1 MKISLRHITL
11 FTAVTASIVTGC
23 AVKGKTA
30 DTDVQDTAA
39 KVAENA
45 PEAEKA
51 EAGIIDADEDN
62 GLYTARINADGG
74 VQLAF
79 DMKKCTDFARQNGG
93 DFRLG
98 QTAKVE
104 NIPGKCVEIKAVNL
118 GNSEDPYLILRT
130 EKNGVAL
137 LSITDALLTGDME
150 CSGTLPET
158 EGAQFIEVQKDKYG
172 VRAFA
177 VISGDLWIDIN
188 PSTRVAGYYKIDG
201 MEITLTRDWGVHIQD
216 VNIDYIRHGTFAH
229 YFPEDDS
236 WPEAERLVFRFAE
249 EEVKVQM
256 YGEGGNRKM
265 VFRAGRNF
273 PLVTGEP
280 LDVQYGRSPFMA
292 Q

>member
-11 FTAVTASIVTGC
+11 CTAVTASIVTGC

-30 DTDVQDTAA
+30 DTDVLDTAA

-51 EAGIIDADEDN
+51 EAGITAADEDN

-118 GNSEDPYLILRT
+118 GNSGDPYLILRT

-177 VISGDLWIDIN
+177 VISGDLWIDID

-256 YGEGGNRKM
+256 FGEGGNRKM
-265 VFRAGRNF
+265 VFRAGRDF

-280 LDVQYGRSPFMA
+280 LDVQYGSSPFMA

>member
-11 FTAVTASIVTGC
+11 CTAVTASIVTGC

-30 DTDVQDTAA
+30 DTDVLDTAA

-51 EAGIIDADEDN
+51 EAGITEADEDN
-62 GLYTARINADGG
+62 GLYTAHINSDGG

-177 VISGDLWIDIN
+177 VISGDLWIDID

-256 YGEGGNRKM
+256 FGEGGNRKM
-265 VFRAGRNF
+265 VFRAGRDF

-280 LDVQYGRSPFMA
+280 LDVQYGSSPFMA

>member
-45 PEAEKA
+45 PEAEEA
-51 EAGIIDADEDN
+51 ETGITEADEDN

-256 YGEGGNRKM
+256 FGEGGNRKM

-280 LDVQYGRSPFMA
+280 LDVQYGSSPFMA

>member
-1 MKISLRHITL
+1 MKVSLRHITL
-11 FTAVTASIVTGC
+11 CTAVMASIVTGC
-23 AVKGKTA
+23 AWNGKTA

-51 EAGIIDADEDN
+51 EAGITEAEEDN
-62 GLYTARINADGG
+62 GLYTAHINADGG

-118 GNSEDPYLILRT
+118 GNSGDPYLILRT

-256 YGEGGNRKM
+256 FGEGGNRKM
-265 VFRAGRNF
+265 VFRAGRDF

-280 LDVQYGRSPFMA
+280 LDVQYGSSPFMA

>member
-11 FTAVTASIVTGC
+11 CTAVTASIVTGC

-39 KVAENA
+39 KVAEKA
-45 PEAEKA
+45 PAAAKEEAVMTT
-51 EAGIIDADEDN
+51 ADEDN

-256 YGEGGNRKM
+256 FGEGGNRKM
-265 VFRAGRNF
+265 VFRAGRDF

-280 LDVQYGRSPFMA
+280 LDVQYGSLPFMA

>member
-11 FTAVTASIVTGC
+11 CTAVTASIVTGC

-30 DTDVQDTAA
+30 DTDVLDTAA

-51 EAGIIDADEDN
+51 ETGITEADEDN

-177 VISGDLWIDIN
+177 VISGDLWIDID

-229 YFPEDDS
+229 YFPEDES

-256 YGEGGNRKM
+256 FGEGGNRKM
-265 VFRAGRNF
+265 VFRAGRDF

>member
-11 FTAVTASIVTGC
+11 CTAVTASIVTGC

-30 DTDVQDTAA
+30 DTDVLDTAA

-51 EAGIIDADEDN
+51 ETGITEADEDN

-256 YGEGGNRKM
+256 FGEGGNRKM
-265 VFRAGRNF
+265 VFRAGRDF

-280 LDVQYGRSPFMA
+280 LDVQYGSSPFMA

>member
-30 DTDVQDTAA
+30 DTDVLDTAA

-51 EAGIIDADEDN
+51 EAGITAADEDN

-118 GNSEDPYLILRT
+118 GNSGDPYLILRT

-177 VISGDLWIDIN
+177 VISGDLWIDID

-265 VFRAGRNF
+265 VFRAGRDF

>member
-11 FTAVTASIVTGC
+11 CTAVTASIVTGC

-51 EAGIIDADEDN
+51 EAGITEADEDN

-104 NIPGKCVEIKAVNL
+104 KIPGKCVEIKAVNL

-256 YGEGGNRKM
+256 FGEGGNRKM
-265 VFRAGRNF
+265 VFRAGRDF

>member
-1 MKISLRHITL
+1 MLC
-11 FTAVTASIVTGC
+11 TAVTASIVTGC

-30 DTDVQDTAA
+30 DTDVLDTAA

-51 EAGIIDADEDN
+51 ETGITEADEDN

-256 YGEGGNRKM
+256 FGEGGNRKM
-265 VFRAGRNF
+265 VFRAGRDF

-280 LDVQYGRSPFMA
+280 LDVQYGSSPFMA

>member
-11 FTAVTASIVTGC
+11 CTAVTASIVTGC
-23 AVKGKTA
+23 AWTGKTA
-30 DTDVQDTAA
+30 DTDVLDTAA

-51 EAGIIDADEDN
+51 ETGITEADEDN

-98 QTAKVE
+98 QMAKVE

-188 PSTRVAGYYKIDG
+188 PSTSVAGYYKIDG

-256 YGEGGNRKM
+256 FGEGGNRKM
-265 VFRAGRNF
+265 VFRAGRDF

-280 LDVQYGRSPFMA
+280 LDVQYGSSPFMA

>member
-51 EAGIIDADEDN
+51 ETGITEADEDN

-177 VISGDLWIDIN
+177 VISGDLWIDID

-256 YGEGGNRKM
+256 FGEGGNRKM
-265 VFRAGRNF
+265 VFRAGRDF

-280 LDVQYGRSPFMA
+280 LDVQYGSSPFMA

>member
-30 DTDVQDTAA
+30 DTDVLDTAA

-51 EAGIIDADEDN
+51 EAGITAADEDN

-256 YGEGGNRKM
+256 FGEGGNRKM
-265 VFRAGRNF
+265 VFRAGRDF

>member
-11 FTAVTASIVTGC
+11 CTAVTASIVTGC

-51 EAGIIDADEDN
+51 EAGITEADEDN
-62 GLYTARINADGG
+62 GLYKARINADGG

-177 VISGDLWIDIN
+177 VISGDLWIDID

-256 YGEGGNRKM
+256 FGEGGNRKM
-265 VFRAGRNF
+265 VFRAGRDF

>member
-51 EAGIIDADEDN
+51 EAGIIEADEDN

-256 YGEGGNRKM
+256 FGEGGNRKM
-265 VFRAGRNF
+265 VFRAGRDF

-280 LDVQYGRSPFMA
+280 LDVQYGSSPFMA

>member
-11 FTAVTASIVTGC
+11 CTAVTASIVTGC

-30 DTDVQDTAA
+30 DTDVLDTAA

-51 EAGIIDADEDN
+51 EAGITEVEEDN

-177 VISGDLWIDIN
+177 VISGDLWIDID

-256 YGEGGNRKM
+256 FGEGGNRKM
-265 VFRAGRNF
+265 VFRAGRDF

-280 LDVQYGRSPFMA
+280 LDVQYGSSPCMA

>member
-11 FTAVTASIVTGC
+11 CTAVTASIVTGC

-51 EAGIIDADEDN
+51 EAGITETDEDN

-158 EGAQFIEVQKDKYG
+158 EGTQFIEVQKDKYG

-256 YGEGGNRKM
+256 FGEGGNRKM
-265 VFRAGRNF
+265 VFRAGRDF

-280 LDVQYGRSPFMA
+280 LDVQYGSSPFMA

>member
-11 FTAVTASIVTGC
+11 CTAVTASIVTGC

-51 EAGIIDADEDN
+51 EAGITEADKDN

-177 VISGDLWIDIN
+177 VISGDLWIDID

-256 YGEGGNRKM
+256 FGEGGNRKM
-265 VFRAGRNF
+265 VFRAGRDF

-280 LDVQYGRSPFMA
+280 LDVQYGSSPFMA

>member
-51 EAGIIDADEDN
+51 ETGITEADEDN

-150 CSGTLPET
+150 CIGTLPET

-188 PSTRVAGYYKIDG
+188 PSTSVAGYYKIDG

-256 YGEGGNRKM
+256 FGEGGNRKM
-265 VFRAGRNF
+265 VFRAGRDF

>member
-11 FTAVTASIVTGC
+11 CTAVTASIVTGC

-39 KVAENA
+39 KVAEKA
-45 PEAEKA
+45 PAAAKEEAVMTT
-51 EAGIIDADEDN
+51 ADEDN

-177 VISGDLWIDIN
+177 VISGDLWIDID

-201 MEITLTRDWGVHIQD
+201 VEITLTRDWGVHIQD

-265 VFRAGRNF
+265 VFRAGRDF

-280 LDVQYGRSPFMA
+280 LDVQYGSSPFMA

>member
-1 MKISLRHITL
+1 MKISLRQITL
-11 FTAVTASIVTGC
+11 CTAVTASIVTGC

-30 DTDVQDTAA
+30 DTDVLDTAA

-51 EAGIIDADEDN
+51 ETGITEADEDN

-74 VQLAF
+74 VLLAF

-256 YGEGGNRKM
+256 FGEGGNRKM
-265 VFRAGRNF
+265 VFRAGRDF

-280 LDVQYGRSPFMA
+280 LDVQYGSSPFMA

>member
-1 MKISLRHITL
+1 MKVSLRHITL
-11 FTAVTASIVTGC
+11 CTAVTASIVTCC

-51 EAGIIDADEDN
+51 EAGITAADEDN

-256 YGEGGNRKM
+256 FGEGGNRKM
-265 VFRAGRNF
+265 VFRAGRDF

-280 LDVQYGRSPFMA
+280 LDVQYGSSPFMA

>member
-11 FTAVTASIVTGC
+11 CTAVTASIVTGC
-23 AVKGKTA
+23 AWNGKTA
-30 DTDVQDTAA
+30 DTDVLDTAA

-51 EAGIIDADEDN
+51 ETGITEADEDN

-177 VISGDLWIDIN
+177 VISGDLWIDID

-265 VFRAGRNF
+265 VFRAGRDF

>member
-39 KVAENA
+39 KVAKNA

-51 EAGIIDADEDN
+51 ETGITEADEDN

-158 EGAQFIEVQKDKYG
+158 EGTQFIEVQKDKYG

-177 VISGDLWIDIN
+177 VISGDLWIDID

-229 YFPEDDS
+229 YFPEDES

-249 EEVKVQM
+249 GEVKVQM
-256 YGEGGNRKM
+256 FGEGGNRKM
-265 VFRAGRNF
+265 VFRAGRDF

>member
-11 FTAVTASIVTGC
+11 CTAVTASIVTGC

-30 DTDVQDTAA
+30 DTDVLDTAA

-45 PEAEKA
+45 SEAEKA
-51 EAGIIDADEDN
+51 EAGITAADEDN

-265 VFRAGRNF
+265 VFRAGRDF

-280 LDVQYGRSPFMA
+280 LDVQYGSSPFMA

>member
-51 EAGIIDADEDN
+51 ETGITEADEDN

-158 EGAQFIEVQKDKYG
+158 EGAQFIEVLKDKYG

-265 VFRAGRNF
+265 VFRAGRDF

-280 LDVQYGRSPFMA
+280 LDVQYGSSPFMA

>member
-11 FTAVTASIVTGC
+11 CTAVTASIVTGC

-51 EAGIIDADEDN
+51 ETGITEADEDN

-158 EGAQFIEVQKDKYG
+158 EGAQFIEVLKDKYG

-256 YGEGGNRKM
+256 FGEGGSRKM
-265 VFRAGRNF
+265 VFRAGRDF

>member
-1 MKISLRHITL
+1 MKISLRHIML
-11 FTAVTASIVTGC
+11 CTAVTASIVTGC
-23 AVKGKTA
+23 VVKGKTA
-30 DTDVQDTAA
+30 DTDVKDTAA

-51 EAGIIDADEDN
+51 EAGITEADEDN
-62 GLYTARINADGG
+62 GLYTARINADGS

-265 VFRAGRNF
+265 VFRAGRDF

-280 LDVQYGRSPFMA
+280 LDVQYGSSPFMA

>member
-1 MKISLRHITL
+1 MKISLRQITL
-11 FTAVTASIVTGC
+11 CTAVTASIVTGC

-30 DTDVQDTAA
+30 DTDVLDTAA

-51 EAGIIDADEDN
+51 ETGITEADEDN

-158 EGAQFIEVQKDKYG
+158 EGAQFIEVQKDEYG

-177 VISGDLWIDIN
+177 VISGDLWIDID

-256 YGEGGNRKM
+256 FGEGGNRKM
-265 VFRAGRNF
+265 VFRAGRDF

>member
-11 FTAVTASIVTGC
+11 CTAVTASIVTGC
-23 AVKGKTA
+23 AWIGKTA

-45 PEAEKA
+45 PEAENA
-51 EAGIIDADEDN
+51 EAGITETDEDN

-158 EGAQFIEVQKDKYG
+158 EGTQFIEVQKDKYG

-256 YGEGGNRKM
+256 FGEGGNRKM
-265 VFRAGRNF
+265 VFRAGRDF

>member
-11 FTAVTASIVTGC
+11 CTAVTASIVTGC

-39 KVAENA
+39 QVAENA

-51 EAGIIDADEDN
+51 EAGITEADEDN

-104 NIPGKCVEIKAVNL
+104 NIPGKCIEIKAVNL

-188 PSTRVAGYYKIDG
+188 PSTSVAGYYKIDG

-256 YGEGGNRKM
+256 FGEGGNRKM

>member
-11 FTAVTASIVTGC
+11 CTAVTASIVTGC

-51 EAGIIDADEDN
+51 ETGITEADEDN

-188 PSTRVAGYYKIDG
+188 PSTSVAGYYKIDG

-256 YGEGGNRKM
+256 FGEGGNRKM
-265 VFRAGRNF
+265 VFRAGRDF